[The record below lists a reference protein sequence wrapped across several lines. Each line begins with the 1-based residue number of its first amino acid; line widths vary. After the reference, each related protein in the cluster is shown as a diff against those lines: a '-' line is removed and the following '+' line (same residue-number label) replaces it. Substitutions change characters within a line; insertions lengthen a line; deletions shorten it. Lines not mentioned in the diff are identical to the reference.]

1 MEVRGEKQ
9 TFLLSGDI
17 LSVSSSSFF
26 FYSLS
31 VSEAFPLGS
40 GGGTRCPKVPEKL

>member
-1 MEVRGEKQ
+1 MEVRWEKQ

-17 LSVSSSSFF
+17 LSVSSSF

-40 GGGTRCPKVPEKL
+40 GGGARCPKVPAKL

>member
-17 LSVSSSSFF
+17 LSVSPSFF
-26 FYSLS
+26 LYSLS

-40 GGGTRCPKVPEKL
+40 GGGAWCPKVPAKL